1 MIISFDKTISETEIV
16 TKHFRLN
23 ESVYTDY
30 DNFKLS
36 PLLEH
41 FLMNEISKGN
51 ILEVDETG
59 NPL

>member
-1 MIISFDKTISETEIV
+1 MIISFDKTISEIEIV

-23 ESVYTDY
+23 ENIYTDY
-30 DNFKLS
+30 DNFKSS

-41 FLMNEISKGN
+41 FLINEINKGN
-51 ILEVDETG
+51 IIEVDETG